1 MVENLTEN
9 EKKDRILKVK
19 YTKMINVPMRDEMK
33 SRVLK
38 VCEEK
43 DIPVSVFM
51 RDAIKL
57 ILDKIEKEDGS
68 K

>member
-1 MVENLTEN
+1 MLENLTEN
-9 EKKDRILKVK
+9 EKKDRVLKVK

-33 SRVLK
+33 DRVLK

-57 ILDKIEKEDGS
+57 ILDKIEKEDGT

>member
-1 MVENLTEN
+1 M
-9 EKKDRILKVK
+9 EKAK
-19 YTKMINVPMRDEMK
+19 YTKMVNVPMRDEMK
-33 SRVLK
+33 SRILK

-43 DIPVSVFM
+43 DIPISVFM

-57 ILDKIEKEDGS
+57 ILDKLEKEDGT